1 MDRWGLI
8 EGLRSQLAKEQG
20 TLVKDAPLK
29 VALCY
34 PSPYSVG
41 MSSLGF
47 QAIYREVHEHPG
59 ATAERAFLP
68 DDVEAFK
75 RTGCELL
82 TLETQSP
89 VSQSSIVA
97 FSVAYELELTGLF
110 EVLAL
115 AGIPLLRAER
125 GAAHPLIVAGGPLT
139 FSNPAPLEPFVDLVV
154 LGEADETIH
163 QLLEAA
169 RTCGTKEAT
178 LAALDGKPG
187 FHVPAS
193 GKPMPALGC
202 TADERLP
209 ARSQILTPDTE
220 LSSMFLVEAERG
232 CSRGCTYCVMRR
244 STNGGM
250 RLIPPERVLAA
261 VPEGVRKVGLVGA
274 AVTDHPKLREILEA
288 LVRRGLEVGMSSMR
302 AERLDPELVNL
313 LARAGYRT
321 LTVALDGASKRLRD
335 TIDRRTD
342 EKDILRA
349 AELAKAGGLK
359 RIKVYMM
366 VGLPTE
372 TEADLDELRPLHAR
386 AGRRAAG
393 LAGHLAVLRQA
404 PHAAGRRALRAH
416 RLARVQALAAAE
428 GAARQG
434 RGAGDVR
441 PLGVGRVPARPG
453 RSRGGPGGDAG
464 VEGRRRLRRLQARV
478 PGLTTSSV
486 PRGCSRRT
494 GSGR

>member
-1 MDRWGLI
+1 MDRWAHI
-8 EGLRSQLAKEQG
+8 EGLRAQLAREQG

-47 QAIYREVHEHPG
+47 QAVYREIHEHPG

-68 DDVEAFK
+68 DDVEAFRK
-75 RTGCELL
+75 AGCELL

-89 VSQSSIVA
+89 VSQASIVA
-97 FSVAYELELTGLF
+97 FSVAYELEITGLF
-110 EVLAL
+110 EVLTL
-115 AGIPLLRAER
+115 AGIPLLRSER
-125 GAAHPLIVAGGPLT
+125 GAGHPLVVAGGPLT
-139 FSNPAPLEPFVDLVV
+139 FSNPAPLEPFADLVV
-154 LGEADETIH
+154 LGEADETLH
-163 QLLEAA
+163 ALLEAA
-169 RTCGTKEAT
+169 RTCGTKEAV

-193 GKPMPALGC
+193 GRAMPEQGC
-202 TADERLP
+202 AADERLP

-244 STNGGM
+244 STNKGM
-250 RLIPPERVLAA
+250 RLVPPERVLSA

-274 AVTDHPKLREILEA
+274 AVTDHPRLKEILSG
-288 LVRRGLEVGMSSMR
+288 LVGRGLEVGMSSMR
-302 AERLDPELVNL
+302 AERLDAELVGL

-321 LTVALDGASKRLRD
+321 LTVALDGASRRLRE

-372 TEADLDELRPLHAR
+372 TEADLDELSRFMRELSAVLPASLGISPFCAKRHTPLDGAPFEPVASLEAKLSRLQRSLRGRAEVRSTSARWAWVEHAL
-386 AGRRAAG
+386 AQGGPEAG
-393 LAGHLAVLRQA
+393 LAAMQA
-404 PHAAGRRALRAH
+404 WKDGGGFAAFKRAFRR
-416 RLARVQALAAAE
+416 
-428 GAARQG
+428 
-434 RGAGDVR
+434 
-441 PLGVGRVPARPG
+441 
-453 RSRGGPGGDAG
+453 
-464 VEGRRRLRRLQARV
+464 
-478 PGLTTSSV
+478 
-486 PRGCSRRT
+486 
-494 GSGR
+494 